1 MSRLVLDT
9 DRVVEEARAIGFQE
23 AGVVARAESEHVGH
37 LERWL
42 AADLHGEMGY
52 LATCSA
58 VERRA
63 DLRRTFP
70 DFASAVVVAH
80 SYADDEPSS
89 SPDGPSRAIVARYA
103 RGRDYH
109 GVVAEGLEDLARRLQ
124 TLAGRPLRHLGYAD
138 TGPLM
143 ERELAMRAGIGW
155 FGKNTLLIDP
165 RRGSYFFLGVLLTD
179 LELEPSAPFEREHC
193 GSCRSCLDAC
203 PTGALLGRDERGAP
217 VMDASRCI
225 SYLTIE
231 LRGPIPEALRPA
243 IGNRVFGCDICQE
256 VCPWNHRFSAPTDET
271 EYMSTPGGPNGRSL
285 LALAAELLDISGK
298 AFLRRYRD
306 SPLSRPRRNGM
317 LRNVCVALGNWGSDE
332 ARPLL
337 ERAARDHSP
346 LVREHAEWALARL
359 AGTPYTA
366 SDRART
372 DPVALPLARSRA
384 APGNTSPDRVYR

>member
-1 MSRLVLDT
+1 MSRPVLDT
-9 DRVVEEARAIGFQE
+9 DRVVEEARAVGFQG

-42 AADLHGEMGY
+42 AAGLHGEMGY
-52 LATCSA
+52 LATRGA

-70 DFASAVVVAH
+70 DFASAVVVVHA
-80 SYADDEPSS
+80 YADGEPSS
-89 SPDGPSRAIVARYA
+89 SPDDPSRAIVARYA

-109 GVVAEGLEDLARRLQ
+109 GVVAKGLEELVGRLQ
-124 TLAGRPLRHLGYAD
+124 TLAGRPFRHLGYAD

-155 FGKNTLLIDP
+155 FGKNTLLIGP

-256 VCPWNHRFSAPTDET
+256 VCPWNHRFSAPTVET

-285 LALAAELLDISGK
+285 LELAAELLDLSGK

-317 LRNVCVALGNWGSDE
+317 LRNVCVALGNWGSEE

-337 ERAARDHSP
+337 DRAARDHSP

-359 AGTPYTA
+359 DRTSYRA
-366 SDRART
+366 SGRART
-372 DPVALPLARSRA
+372 E
-384 APGNTSPDRVYR
+384 PGNPSPDRGYR

>member
-9 DRVVEEARAIGFQE
+9 NRVVEEARAVGFQE
-23 AGVVARAESEHVGH
+23 AGVVARAESGHVGH

-52 LATCSA
+52 LATLGA
-58 VERRA
+58 LERRA
-63 DLRRTFP
+63 DMRRTFP
-70 DFASAVVVAH
+70 GFASAVVVAH

-89 SPDGPSRAIVARYA
+89 SPDDPSRAIVARYA

-109 GVVAEGLEDLARRLQ
+109 GVIGGRLDTLAHRLEDLA
-124 TLAGRPLRHLGYAD
+124 GRPVRCRSYVD

-256 VCPWNHRFSAPTDET
+256 VCPWNRSFSAPTDET

-317 LRNVCVALGNWGSDE
+317 LRNVCVALGNWGSDQ
-332 ARPLL
+332 AVPVL
-337 ERAARDHSP
+337 ERATRDPSP
-346 LVREHAEWALARL
+346 LVREHAEWALERI
-359 AGTPYTA
+359 AGENAGATVADPGF
-366 SDRART
+366 RAKRW
-372 DPVALPLARSRA
+372 A
-384 APGNTSPDRVYR
+384 G

>member
-9 DRVVEEARAIGFQE
+9 DRVVEEARAVGFQE

-52 LATCSA
+52 LATFSA

-89 SPDGPSRAIVARYA
+89 SPDDPSRAVVARYA

-231 LRGPIPEALRPA
+231 LRGPIPEVLRPA
-243 IGNRVFGCDICQE
+243 IGNRVLGCDICQE

-298 AFLRRYRD
+298 AFPATVPGLAALAAAAKRHAPQCLRSAGQLGVRRGTSAPGAGRKGPFAPCARARRVGACPAS
-306 SPLSRPRRNGM
+306 SPWIIS
-317 LRNVCVALGNWGSDE
+317 
-332 ARPLL
+332 
-337 ERAARDHSP
+337 
-346 LVREHAEWALARL
+346 REHRERRSA
-359 AGTPYTA
+359 
-366 SDRART
+366 
-372 DPVALPLARSRA
+372 PLESRA